1 MMALLVLGHF
11 AVPVHLANVR
21 VRFVSYR
28 SKPPIGLI
36 SAQYDSLLQ
45 PHTIFSGSSNS
56 RSWTPAGGARQ
67 GGGVLLLDALG
78 YGCGTVPTPPIIRCI
93 STSSWLRD
101 QPSSKVEVTVQ
112 TLKKK
117 EKEHQLANGATN
129 GVATAPVAATAKVLA
144 DSGTSTSNVSASST
158 VSTEQQTQATTPAA
172 AVVAAAPVVKK
183 TLQQRIWAEI
193 VHYYHGF
200 RLLFI
205 DINISR
211 KLLWRVLNGK
221 TLTRREHKLLI
232 RTTSDL
238 FRLVPFSVFI
248 IVPFMELLL
257 PVAIKLF
264 PGMLPSTF
272 QTATEREDKI
282 KQNLKVK
289 IEMAKF
295 LQKTLDDMAVQ
306 NKEHRSQAAK
316 DFSEF
321 FTRIRTTENFTISN
335 EEILKFSKLFE
346 DEITLDSLTRQ
357 QLMALCRVLEVSPIG
372 TSNLLRFQ
380 LRLKLRNL
388 AADDRTIQ
396 KEGIESLNLS
406 ELQAACRARGMR
418 AYGASEER
426 LKSQLQE
433 WINLSLNEKV
443 PPSLLL
449 LSRALVLPENITTS
463 DKLKATISSLPDSVA
478 TVTKAAIGER
488 EGKIDNKTK
497 IEVIKEEERKI
508 KEEREEEKEKQKE
521 QQELVDGA
529 PILTADGKTVD
540 PGTVTP
546 EQPEIIFAPAPTTTI
561 VLDQIP
567 PQPHTVEEISSQDLE
582 VLGNALG
589 TLSKDKKSLLVEKE
603 EIRDLKEE
611 IADYQEDVQE
621 LQEVVTA
628 ASNQDEVQVKE
639 SRAAK
644 LLFKKV
650 NSMINRMDTVLTELE
665 VKEKQLK
672 EKMHAAEQS
681 EEIQKP
687 PAADEELVRIDELMS
702 AIKKI
707 QNVTD
712 DSRLDQISKIL
723 GKIDDDQDGQIKVE
737 DVLKV
742 IETIGKENVK
752 LNAKQV
758 DELIDL
764 LDKEEELEAEDKI
777 EKALT
782 KSLEAKEKQ
791 KEQKEKEKEKL
802 LELTDKATD
811 LSSLAPPPGLSAPT
825 KQQLDDGTA
834 IIDADALQK
843 VVEERKKNASIN
855 GGGGISS
862 PSAGAATTAE
872 VVSPPTAT
880 PHRPAARAESSTGA
894 PKNKMITC
902 STLDDVLGCRL
913 ESGELVDWYYLYKLP
928 KESSDRDSPSNGL
941 RYTFVSSKDVVGQDA
956 KGPSLQ
962 WHVAQ
967 YNVNQSSSAPGRTI
981 TSSTRHPSTTF
992 TIMYN
997 DEPANAPVD
1006 MDRGHTKGVVST
1018 DGKAGYWLVHS
1029 VPKFPPAIGV
1039 DYSYPHTGM
1048 LYGQSFLCV
1057 SLDAMQMET
1066 VAQQLLFNEVTVYSS
1081 SVPPA
1086 LAGQFPTL
1094 NRAAQMSPV
1103 DKSPPFYS
1111 AKTIRSRAGVEFVT
1125 FAKSR
1130 HFGKELYADWI
1141 APTLDVGLMVESWQ
1155 HGSGNLPSECF
1166 TDGRRHSVL
1175 NVREVS
1181 VGREDRFTTLKDH
1194 SKWAVGGAETVT
1206 GEEGWICVG
1215 DINRQEHQKQRGGG
1229 SICQASKLVAEL
1241 YRGMIDEVEPCPK

>member
-1 MMALLVLGHF
+1 MSALLRNRSQLFGYCRS
-11 AVPVHLANVR
+11 VHPHAHIR
-21 VRFVSYR
+21 MASYR
-28 SKPPIGLI
+28 SKRPLGLLCQ
-36 SAQYDSLLQ
+36 QYDGVILANTTLTGANNRS
-45 PHTIFSGSSNS
+45 SGWRTSATGSG
-56 RSWTPAGGARQ
+56 TGTVP
-67 GGGVLLLDALG
+67 LLDALG
-78 YGCGTVPTPPIIRCI
+78 YTGSTTCVRCI
-93 STSSWLRD
+93 STTSWLRE

-112 TLKKK
+112 TLKQTQK
-117 EKEHQLANGATN
+117 EKEKEQQQQQQQNGAQSI
-129 GVATAPVAATAKVLA
+129 AAKVFA
-144 DSGTSTSNVSASST
+144 DSGAPAPSSPSTPDNGRTAGT
-158 VSTEQQTQATTPAA
+158 AQAA
-172 AVVAAAPVVKK
+172 AQAAASQAVVPTAPVVKK
-183 TLQQRIWAEI
+183 TLQQRIWAEL

-221 TLTRREHKLLI
+221 TLTRREHRLLI

-257 PVAIKLF
+257 PLAIKLF

-289 IEMAKF
+289 LEMAKF

-306 NKEHRSQAAK
+306 NREHRSQAAK

-321 FTRIRTTENFTISN
+321 FSRVRTTENFTISN
-335 EEILKFSKLFE
+335 EEMLKFSKLFE

-357 QLMALCRVLEVSPIG
+357 QLQALCRVLEVSPIG

-449 LSRALVLPENITTS
+449 LSRALMLPENITTS

-508 KEEREEEKEKQKE
+508 KEEREEEKEKQKDE
-521 QQELVDGA
+521 QELVDSA
-529 PILTADGKTVD
+529 PVLMADG
-540 PGTVTP
+540 
-546 EQPEIIFAPAPTTTI
+546 QPAAAGAGADAKVPPVVRPVEDVIFAPAPETKI
-561 VLDQIP
+561 LLDQIP
-567 PQPHTVEEISSQDLE
+567 PQPHTAVEELSSKDLE
-582 VLGNALG
+582 VLEDALDSLG
-589 TLSKDKKSLLVEKE
+589 KHKKTLLVEKE

-611 IADYQEDVQE
+611 IADYKEDVLE

-628 ASNQDEVQVKE
+628 AKNPDEVQVKE

-650 NSMINRMDTVLTELE
+650 NSMINKMDTVLTDLE
-665 VKEKQLK
+665 RKEKQLK
-672 EKMHAAEQS
+672 EQVHAAETS
-681 EEIQKP
+681 ETAEVP
-687 PAADEELVRIDELMS
+687 PAAGEELVRIDELMS

-707 QNVTD
+707 KNVTD

-752 LNAKQV
+752 LNSKQV

-764 LDKEEELEAEDKI
+764 LEKEEVLEAEDKI

-811 LSSLAPPPGLSAPT
+811 LSALAGPPPTTTNHQPLTTTSAT
-825 KQQLDDGTA
+825 AEDGTA

-843 VVEERKKNASIN
+843 VVEERKKNASI
-855 GGGGISS
+855 SE
-862 PSAGAATTAE
+862 PAGAAAAE
-872 VVSPPTAT
+872 SGATPVTPPPPTT
-880 PHRPAARAESSTGA
+880 RT
-894 PKNKMITC
+894 
-902 STLDDVLGCRL
+902 
-913 ESGELVDWYYLYKLP
+913 ESGT
-928 KESSDRDSPSNGL
+928 G
-941 RYTFVSSKDVVGQDA
+941 
-956 KGPSLQ
+956 
-962 WHVAQ
+962 
-967 YNVNQSSSAPGRTI
+967 
-981 TSSTRHPSTTF
+981 
-992 TIMYN
+992 
-997 DEPANAPVD
+997 
-1006 MDRGHTKGVVST
+1006 
-1018 DGKAGYWLVHS
+1018 
-1029 VPKFPPAIGV
+1029 VPK
-1039 DYSYPHTGM
+1039 DKM
-1048 LYGQSFLCV
+1048 L
-1057 SLDAMQMET
+1057 
-1066 VAQQLLFNEVTVYSS
+1066 
-1081 SVPPA
+1081 
-1086 LAGQFPTL
+1086 
-1094 NRAAQMSPV
+1094 
-1103 DKSPPFYS
+1103 
-1111 AKTIRSRAGVEFVT
+1111 
-1125 FAKSR
+1125 
-1130 HFGKELYADWI
+1130 
-1141 APTLDVGLMVESWQ
+1141 
-1155 HGSGNLPSECF
+1155 
-1166 TDGRRHSVL
+1166 
-1175 NVREVS
+1175 
-1181 VGREDRFTTLKDH
+1181 
-1194 SKWAVGGAETVT
+1194 
-1206 GEEGWICVG
+1206 
-1215 DINRQEHQKQRGGG
+1215 
-1229 SICQASKLVAEL
+1229 
-1241 YRGMIDEVEPCPK
+1241 

>member
-1 MMALLVLGHF
+1 MSAILRNQSQLFGMNRCYRN
-11 AVPVHLANVR
+11 VHPNAR

-28 SKPPIGLI
+28 TKTPAAVI

-45 PHTIFSGSSNS
+45 PCTIFSANSNC
-56 RSWTPAGGARQ
+56 RRPVGPRNGG
-67 GGGVLLLDALG
+67 LPLLDALG
-78 YGCGTVPTPPIIRCI
+78 YGRGSGTLSPQIIRCI
-93 STSSWLRD
+93 STTSWLQD

-117 EKEHQLANGATN
+117 EKEQQQQQQQLANGTANGAPAGAT
-129 GVATAPVAATAKVLA
+129 VPTATSAASANVLSDSATVKGTPSATTGTDPVT
-144 DSGTSTSNVSASST
+144 
-158 VSTEQQTQATTPAA
+158 STEQQQQTPPAA

-183 TLQQRIWAEI
+183 TLQQRIWAEL

-211 KLLWRVLNGK
+211 KLLWRVLNGR

-257 PVAIKLF
+257 PLAIKLF

-357 QLMALCRVLEVSPIG
+357 QLQALCRVLEVSPIG

-463 DKLKATISSLPDSVA
+463 DKLKATISTLPESVA

-529 PILTADGKTVD
+529 PVLTADGKMAPEPTSTTTV
-540 PGTVTP
+540 P
-546 EQPEIIFAPAPTTTI
+546 EQPEIIFAPAPSRTI
-561 VLDQIP
+561 VLDQVP
-567 PQPHTVEEISSQDLE
+567 PQPHTASEISSKDLE
-582 VLGNALG
+582 VLGDALG

-628 ASNQDEVQVKE
+628 ARNQEEVQVKE

-644 LLFKKV
+644 LLFRKV
-650 NSMINRMDTVLTELE
+650 NSMINRMDTVMTELE
-665 VKEKQLK
+665 RKEKHLK

-681 EEIQKP
+681 EELQKP
-687 PAADEELVRIDELMS
+687 QAADEELVRIDELMS

-811 LSSLAPPPGLSAPT
+811 LSALAPPPSPT
-825 KQQLDDGTA
+825 TKQLDDGTT

-855 GGGGISS
+855 GTGGGSS
-862 PSAGAATTAE
+862 AGSAGAAGSTE
-872 VVSPPTAT
+872 VVVPPPTAT
-880 PHRPAARAESSTGA
+880 QHPTRPDTSASA
-894 PKNKMITC
+894 PK
-902 STLDDVLGCRL
+902 
-913 ESGELVDWYYLYKLP
+913 
-928 KESSDRDSPSNGL
+928 
-941 RYTFVSSKDVVGQDA
+941 
-956 KGPSLQ
+956 
-962 WHVAQ
+962 
-967 YNVNQSSSAPGRTI
+967 
-981 TSSTRHPSTTF
+981 
-992 TIMYN
+992 
-997 DEPANAPVD
+997 
-1006 MDRGHTKGVVST
+1006 
-1018 DGKAGYWLVHS
+1018 
-1029 VPKFPPAIGV
+1029 
-1039 DYSYPHTGM
+1039 
-1048 LYGQSFLCV
+1048 
-1057 SLDAMQMET
+1057 
-1066 VAQQLLFNEVTVYSS
+1066 
-1081 SVPPA
+1081 
-1086 LAGQFPTL
+1086 
-1094 NRAAQMSPV
+1094 
-1103 DKSPPFYS
+1103 DK
-1111 AKTIRSRAGVEFVT
+1111 I
-1125 FAKSR
+1125 
-1130 HFGKELYADWI
+1130 I
-1141 APTLDVGLMVESWQ
+1141 
-1155 HGSGNLPSECF
+1155 
-1166 TDGRRHSVL
+1166 
-1175 NVREVS
+1175 
-1181 VGREDRFTTLKDH
+1181 
-1194 SKWAVGGAETVT
+1194 
-1206 GEEGWICVG
+1206 
-1215 DINRQEHQKQRGGG
+1215 
-1229 SICQASKLVAEL
+1229 
-1241 YRGMIDEVEPCPK
+1241 

>member
-1 MMALLVLGHF
+1 MSLLLRNQSQLLSMNRCYRN
-11 AVPVHLANVR
+11 VHSNVR
-21 VRFVSYR
+21 VRFASYR
-28 SKPPIGLI
+28 SKHPIGLI
-36 SAQYDSLLQ
+36 SAQYDGLFI
-45 PHTIFSGSSNS
+45 PHTMFSSGPNSRCWTPVGARTGGLPSLDAVGFGSSS
-56 RSWTPAGGARQ
+56 RTATPQ
-67 GGGVLLLDALG
+67 
-78 YGCGTVPTPPIIRCI
+78 TIRCI
-93 STSSWLRD
+93 STTSWLRD

-117 EKEHQLANGATN
+117 EKEQQQQQQQQLANGAGN
-129 GVATAPVAATAKVLA
+129 VAVPGGAAPAATVAAKLPT
-144 DSGTSTSNVSASST
+144 DSVSASSPPSSS
-158 VSTEQQTQATTPAA
+158 VSAEQQSQIPPA
-172 AVVAAAPVVKK
+172 AVVATAPVVKK
-183 TLQQRIWAEI
+183 TLQQRIWAEL

-221 TLTRREHKLLI
+221 TLTRREHRLLI

-257 PVAIKLF
+257 PLAIKLF

-289 IEMAKF
+289 LEMAKF

-321 FTRIRTTENFTISN
+321 FTRVRTTENFTMSN

-357 QLMALCRVLEVSPIG
+357 QLQALCRVLEVSPIG

-396 KEGIESLNLS
+396 KEGIQSLNLS

-426 LKSQLQE
+426 LKTQLQE

-449 LSRALVLPENITTS
+449 LSRALMLPENITTS

-521 QQELVDGA
+521 QKEQQELVDGA
-529 PILTADGKTVD
+529 PVLMADGKTAEASAKPAEAV
-540 PGTVTP
+540 
-546 EQPEIIFAPAPTTTI
+546 EQPEVIFAPAPARTI

-567 PQPHTVEEISSQDLE
+567 PQPHTVEELSSKDLE
-582 VLGNALG
+582 VLGDALG
-589 TLSKDKKSLLVEKE
+589 TLSKTKKSLLVEKE

-621 LQEVVTA
+621 LHEVVTA
-628 ASNQDEVQVKE
+628 SSNQQEVQVKE

-650 NSMINRMDTVLTELE
+650 NSMINKMDTVLTDLE
-665 VKEKQLK
+665 RKEKRLK
-672 EKMHAAEQS
+672 EQVHAAGQS
-681 EEIQKP
+681 EEQPIS

-707 QNVTD
+707 KNVTD

-758 DELIDL
+758 DELIEL

-777 EKALT
+777 EKALS

-811 LSSLAPPPGLSAPT
+811 LSSLAPPPLSPPSPSPVLA
-825 KQQLDDGTA
+825 DGTT

-855 GGGGISS
+855 
-862 PSAGAATTAE
+862 SAGAGEGTATTATE
-872 VVSPPTAT
+872 AVSPSTASKSGT
-880 PHRPAARAESSTGA
+880 AAL
-894 PKNKMITC
+894 KNKTM
-902 STLDDVLGCRL
+902 
-913 ESGELVDWYYLYKLP
+913 
-928 KESSDRDSPSNGL
+928 
-941 RYTFVSSKDVVGQDA
+941 
-956 KGPSLQ
+956 
-962 WHVAQ
+962 
-967 YNVNQSSSAPGRTI
+967 
-981 TSSTRHPSTTF
+981 
-992 TIMYN
+992 
-997 DEPANAPVD
+997 
-1006 MDRGHTKGVVST
+1006 
-1018 DGKAGYWLVHS
+1018 
-1029 VPKFPPAIGV
+1029 
-1039 DYSYPHTGM
+1039 
-1048 LYGQSFLCV
+1048 
-1057 SLDAMQMET
+1057 
-1066 VAQQLLFNEVTVYSS
+1066 
-1081 SVPPA
+1081 
-1086 LAGQFPTL
+1086 
-1094 NRAAQMSPV
+1094 
-1103 DKSPPFYS
+1103 
-1111 AKTIRSRAGVEFVT
+1111 
-1125 FAKSR
+1125 
-1130 HFGKELYADWI
+1130 
-1141 APTLDVGLMVESWQ
+1141 
-1155 HGSGNLPSECF
+1155 
-1166 TDGRRHSVL
+1166 
-1175 NVREVS
+1175 
-1181 VGREDRFTTLKDH
+1181 
-1194 SKWAVGGAETVT
+1194 
-1206 GEEGWICVG
+1206 
-1215 DINRQEHQKQRGGG
+1215 
-1229 SICQASKLVAEL
+1229 
-1241 YRGMIDEVEPCPK
+1241 

>member
-1 MMALLVLGHF
+1 MSALLLRNQSQLFGMNRCYRN
-11 AVPVHLANVR
+11 VHPNVR
-21 VRFVSYR
+21 VRFASYR
-28 SKPPIGLI
+28 TKPPLGLI
-36 SAQYDSLLQ
+36 SAQYDGVLQ
-45 PHTIFSGSSNS
+45 PHTIFSAGSSNN
-56 RSWTPAGGARQ
+56 RCWTPV
-67 GGGVLLLDALG
+67 GGVRNGGLPLLDALG
-78 YGCGTVPTPPIIRCI
+78 YGCASGTPTPIIRCI
-93 STSSWLRD
+93 STTSWLRD

-117 EKEHQLANGATN
+117 EKEQKEQEQLAANGAAN
-129 GVATAPVAATAKVLA
+129 GAPIVPPVDGAPSKATASTVLGSGSTTSTTTKDQQPQTAPAATA
-144 DSGTSTSNVSASST
+144 
-158 VSTEQQTQATTPAA
+158 AA
-172 AVVAAAPVVKK
+172 AVVTTGPVVKK
-183 TLQQRIWAEI
+183 TLKQRVWAEL

-238 FRLVPFSVFI
+238 FRLLPFSVFI

-257 PVAIKLF
+257 PLAIKLF

-321 FTRIRTTENFTISN
+321 FTRVRTTENFTISN

-357 QLMALCRVLEVSPIG
+357 QLQALCRVLEVSPIG

-521 QQELVDGA
+521 QAEHLVDGA
-529 PILTADGKTVD
+529 PVLTADGKTVVME
-540 PGTVTP
+540 PGTAP
-546 EQPEIIFAPAPTTTI
+546 DQRPQPEVIFAPAPTQKI
-561 VLDQIP
+561 VLDQLP
-567 PQPHTVEEISSQDLE
+567 PQPHHHTVEEISSKDLE
-582 VLGNALG
+582 VLGDALG

-628 ASNQDEVQVKE
+628 ARNQEEVQVKE

-650 NSMINRMDTVLTELE
+650 NSMINKMDTVLTDLE
-665 VKEKQLK
+665 RKEKQLK
-672 EKMHAAEQS
+672 EQVHAAEQS
-681 EEIQKP
+681 EELQKP

-707 QNVTD
+707 KNVTD

-811 LSSLAPPPGLSAPT
+811 LSALAGPAPP
-825 KQQLDDGTA
+825 
-834 IIDADALQK
+834 
-843 VVEERKKNASIN
+843 
-855 GGGGISS
+855 SS
-862 PSAGAATTAE
+862 PSAATTPTKQ
-872 VVSPPTAT
+872 VSSDGLPPPPPPPSKPPT
-880 PHRPAARAESSTGA
+880 
-894 PKNKMITC
+894 
-902 STLDDVLGCRL
+902 
-913 ESGELVDWYYLYKLP
+913 
-928 KESSDRDSPSNGL
+928 
-941 RYTFVSSKDVVGQDA
+941 
-956 KGPSLQ
+956 
-962 WHVAQ
+962 
-967 YNVNQSSSAPGRTI
+967 
-981 TSSTRHPSTTF
+981 TSST
-992 TIMYN
+992 
-997 DEPANAPVD
+997 
-1006 MDRGHTKGVVST
+1006 
-1018 DGKAGYWLVHS
+1018 
-1029 VPKFPPAIGV
+1029 
-1039 DYSYPHTGM
+1039 
-1048 LYGQSFLCV
+1048 
-1057 SLDAMQMET
+1057 
-1066 VAQQLLFNEVTVYSS
+1066 
-1081 SVPPA
+1081 
-1086 LAGQFPTL
+1086 
-1094 NRAAQMSPV
+1094 AAQ
-1103 DKSPPFYS
+1103 PP
-1111 AKTIRSRAGVEFVT
+1111 K
-1125 FAKSR
+1125 
-1130 HFGKELYADWI
+1130 
-1141 APTLDVGLMVESWQ
+1141 
-1155 HGSGNLPSECF
+1155 
-1166 TDGRRHSVL
+1166 
-1175 NVREVS
+1175 
-1181 VGREDRFTTLKDH
+1181 
-1194 SKWAVGGAETVT
+1194 
-1206 GEEGWICVG
+1206 
-1215 DINRQEHQKQRGGG
+1215 
-1229 SICQASKLVAEL
+1229 
-1241 YRGMIDEVEPCPK
+1241 

>member
-1 MMALLVLGHF
+1 MMMALIVLGHF
-11 AVPVHLANVR
+11 TIPVHLAHAR
-21 VRFVSYR
+21 IRMASYR
-28 SKPPIGLI
+28 SKRPLGLLCQ
-36 SAQYDSLLQ
+36 QYDGVILANTSL
-45 PHTIFSGSSNS
+45 T
-56 RSWTPAGGARQ
+56 
-67 GGGVLLLDALG
+67 GGGNTSNRSSGWRSSAMGTSSTVPLLDALG
-78 YGCGTVPTPPIIRCI
+78 YTGSTTCIRCI
-93 STSSWLRD
+93 STTSWLRE

-112 TLKKK
+112 TLKQTQK
-117 EKEHQLANGATN
+117 EKEKEQQQQQNGASSI
-129 GVATAPVAATAKVLA
+129 AAKVFA
-144 DSGTSTSNVSASST
+144 DSAPAPPVSPDNGQTGTTA
-158 VSTEQQTQATTPAA
+158 QAAQAA
-172 AVVAAAPVVKK
+172 ASQAVVPTAPVVKK
-183 TLQQRIWAEI
+183 TLQQRIWAEL

-221 TLTRREHKLLI
+221 TLTRREHRLLI

-257 PVAIKLF
+257 PLAIKLF

-289 IEMAKF
+289 LEMAKF

-306 NKEHRSQAAK
+306 NREHRSQAAK

-321 FTRIRTTENFTISN
+321 FSRVRTTENFTISN
-335 EEILKFSKLFE
+335 EEMLKFSKLFE

-357 QLMALCRVLEVSPIG
+357 QLQALCRVLEVSPIG

-449 LSRALVLPENITTS
+449 LSRALMLPENITTS

-508 KEEREEEKEKQKE
+508 KEEREEEKEKQKDE
-521 QQELVDGA
+521 QVLVDSA
-529 PILTADGKTVD
+529 PVLTADG
-540 PGTVTP
+540 
-546 EQPEIIFAPAPTTTI
+546 QPAAAAAGASSEAQIPPVVGRPVEDVIFAPAPETKI
-561 VLDQIP
+561 LLDQIP
-567 PQPHTVEEISSQDLE
+567 PQPHTAVEELSSKDLE
-582 VLGNALG
+582 VLEDALDSLG
-589 TLSKDKKSLLVEKE
+589 KHKKTLLVEKE

-628 ASNQDEVQVKE
+628 AKNPDEVQVKE

-644 LLFKKV
+644 MLFKKV
-650 NSMINRMDTVLTELE
+650 NSMINKMDTVLTDLE
-665 VKEKQLK
+665 RKEKKLK
-672 EKMHAAEQS
+672 EQVHAAETS
-681 EEIQKP
+681 DSAEVP
-687 PAADEELVRIDELMS
+687 PAAGEELVRIDELMS

-707 QNVTD
+707 KNVTD

-752 LNAKQV
+752 LNSKQV
-758 DELIDL
+758 DELIEL
-764 LDKEEELEAEDKI
+764 LDKEEVLEAEDKI

-811 LSSLAPPPGLSAPT
+811 LSALAGPPPTTNQHLTSAT
-825 KQQLDDGTA
+825 AEDGTA

-843 VVEERKKNASIN
+843 VVEERKKNASIS
-855 GGGGISS
+855 G
-862 PSAGAATTAE
+862 PAAGAVAESGTAP
-872 VVSPPTAT
+872 VTPPPPTHT
-880 PHRPAARAESSTGA
+880 RT
-894 PKNKMITC
+894 
-902 STLDDVLGCRL
+902 
-913 ESGELVDWYYLYKLP
+913 ESG
-928 KESSDRDSPSNGL
+928 
-941 RYTFVSSKDVVGQDA
+941 
-956 KGPSLQ
+956 
-962 WHVAQ
+962 
-967 YNVNQSSSAPGRTI
+967 
-981 TSSTRHPSTTF
+981 
-992 TIMYN
+992 
-997 DEPANAPVD
+997 
-1006 MDRGHTKGVVST
+1006 
-1018 DGKAGYWLVHS
+1018 AG
-1029 VPKFPPAIGV
+1029 VPK
-1039 DYSYPHTGM
+1039 
-1048 LYGQSFLCV
+1048 
-1057 SLDAMQMET
+1057 
-1066 VAQQLLFNEVTVYSS
+1066 
-1081 SVPPA
+1081 
-1086 LAGQFPTL
+1086 
-1094 NRAAQMSPV
+1094 
-1103 DKSPPFYS
+1103 DK
-1111 AKTIRSRAGVEFVT
+1111 
-1125 FAKSR
+1125 
-1130 HFGKELYADWI
+1130 
-1141 APTLDVGLMVESWQ
+1141 MV
-1155 HGSGNLPSECF
+1155 
-1166 TDGRRHSVL
+1166 
-1175 NVREVS
+1175 
-1181 VGREDRFTTLKDH
+1181 
-1194 SKWAVGGAETVT
+1194 
-1206 GEEGWICVG
+1206 
-1215 DINRQEHQKQRGGG
+1215 
-1229 SICQASKLVAEL
+1229 
-1241 YRGMIDEVEPCPK
+1241 